1 MTVTPY
7 TNDTEF
13 TKYLVI
19 HSDPNPDCNTCETA
33 LLLELEPGSSIGTGQ
48 PHMELYDTY
57 EEALE
62 VANTFGYE
70 EPQIV
75 DETIDV
81 DFEPVAE

>member
-1 MTVTPY
+1 
-7 TNDTEF
+7 
-13 TKYLVI
+13 
-19 HSDPNPDCNTCETA
+19 
-33 LLLELEPGSSIGTGQ
+33 
-48 PHMELYDTY
+48 MELYDTY

-62 VANTFGYE
+62 VAKTYGYE